1 MSGVDWGLGV
11 APDVGGTFMNA
22 YNQGRE
28 QRRVEDGRNAL
39 AAYAQN
45 PNDTT
50 LNALAPHAPEYVI
63 KRREEMAKVQREAEE
78 KQLIGAALNGD
89 AAARQKLAYVNSDE
103 YIKLNDR
110 TKKAVDAGMDAIAQ
124 QAFTILQLPEAQRPA
139 AFQQALANMK
149 AQGVNVGSFRLSG
162 DVTQDLKTAL
172 AMAGKLEAFEQFA
185 QPKYTPIGEAGLAG
199 FQFGKPIQQGGQPQ
213 NFAPGPQPGSVVGG
227 YRFKGGNP
235 NDRNSWE
242 QVGGGASNG
251 TGGFRP

>member
-1 MSGVDWGLGV
+1 MNAINWGLGV

-22 YNQGRE
+22 FNQGRE

-50 LNALAPHAPEYVI
+50 LNALAPHDPKYVI
-63 KRREEMAKVQREAEE
+63 QQRQQMANAQREAEE

-89 AAARQKLAYVNSDE
+89 AAARQKLAYVNSDA
-103 YIKLNDR
+103 YIKLDDR

-149 AQGVNVGSFRLSG
+149 AQGVNVDSFRLSG
-162 DVTQDLKTAL
+162 DATQDLKTAL

-185 QPKYTPIGEAGLAG
+185 QPKYIPGSEYQAQG
-199 FQFGKPIQQGGQPQ
+199 FQFGRPIQQEQSGGTTTKTVNGKTYEQR
-213 NFAPGPQPGSVVGG
+213 GG
-227 YRFKGGNP
+227 KWF
-235 NDRNSWE
+235 E
-242 QVGGGASNG
+242 VGGGSGNA